1 MEITHAQVDQCRDM
15 LQKIK
20 FEKSIDSG
28 KNELDEIFNFHRER
42 LDSAHLNFSRKIF
55 CNVR

>member
-1 MEITHAQVDQCRDM
+1 MKITHAQVDQCRDM

-20 FEKSIDSG
+20 FEERLDSG
-28 KNELDEIFNFHRER
+28 NNELEKIFDFHRER

>member
-1 MEITHAQVDQCRDM
+1 MKITHAQVDQCRDM

-20 FEKSIDSG
+20 FEKVTNNG
-28 KNELDEIFNFHRER
+28 NNELEKVLDFHRER

-55 CNVR
+55 CNMR